1 MIWNQIKVRIMSD
14 VFFEMVDRIQDVIT
28 IVAIPLFTI
37 TMYLILVKLNKL
49 EKELI
54 KWKGL

>member
-1 MIWNQIKVRIMSD
+1 MIWNQIKVGIMSD
-14 VFFEMVDRIQDVIT
+14 VFFEMVDRIQDVII

>member
-1 MIWNQIKVRIMSD
+1 MSD

-54 KWKGL
+54 K

>member
-1 MIWNQIKVRIMSD
+1 MSD

-37 TMYLILVKLNKL
+37 IIFLILVKLNKL

-54 KWKGL
+54 K

>member
-1 MIWNQIKVRIMSD
+1 MIWNQIKVGIMSD